1 MKTTSFLI
9 GLSLYGLGFL
19 HGTSDSRLFSTILVG
34 MIGYF
39 VATKLYELFFEEE
52 QKEET

>member
-19 HGTSDSRLFSTILVG
+19 HGTSDSRLFGTILVG
-34 MIGYF
+34 VIGYF
-39 VATKLYELFFEEE
+39 IATSIYEFLFES
-52 QKEET
+52 